1 MRRALL
7 VFFLTS
13 PFFAQDLPH
22 PILQPTPP
30 TEAETR
36 SIKEGIALH
45 DAGQFSDAIK
55 KYQEVLHQN
64 SNNVIAMHELAF
76 TCYMAKN
83 YDCAMQT
90 SLAGAQYQ
98 SDDLAYFYMT
108 IANIYDDNQEGV
120 KADKVYRF
128 AIEQAP
134 NDSLLH
140 FNYGVNLVRESQLPE
155 ARKQLETAL
164 RLNPN
169 HPASHFTLG
178 RAYELSGYRVPAI
191 LAYSRFLALEP
202 SSPRSAAAVKS
213 LQPLLV
219 HDVSTGKKTASIN
232 ITLNPNAPNDEGDFT
247 SAELAIAIGVAAAT
261 TEKEK
266 DKSPFDH
273 LANTYQVLAEILGR
287 TKGGFA
293 AEFYGPFF
301 KRLEDR
307 KLTEAFVAYAWRS
320 ANLQGS
326 EDWSAK
332 NADKITE
339 FQNCCVKN

>member
-7 VFFLTS
+7 IFCFTL

-22 PILQPTPP
+22 PTLQPTPS
-30 TEAETR
+30 TEDEKKT
-36 SIKEGIALH
+36 IKEGIALH
-45 DAGQFSDAIK
+45 DSGRYNEAIK
-55 KYQEVLHQN
+55 KYQDVLRQN
-64 SNNVIAMHELAF
+64 ANNVVAMHELAF
-76 TCYMAKN
+76 TCYAAKN

-90 SLAGAQYQ
+90 ALAGAQYQ

-108 IANIYDDNQEGV
+108 IANIYDDNKEGP

-140 FNYGVNLVRESQLPE
+140 FNYGVNLMRESKLLE

-164 RLNPN
+164 TLNPN
-169 HPASHFTLG
+169 HPGSHFVLG
-178 RAYELSGYRVPAI
+178 RAYEQSGYRVPAI

-202 SSPRSAAAVKS
+202 SSPRSAAAIKS

-219 HDVSTGKKTASIN
+219 HDVSNGEKSGSIN
-232 ITLNPNAPNDEGDFT
+232 ITLNPNSPKDEGDFT
-247 SAELAIAIGVAAAT
+247 SGELAIALGVAAAT

-273 LANTYQVLAEILGR
+273 LATTYQVLAEIVGGS
-287 TKGGFA
+287 KGGFA
-293 AEFYGPFF
+293 AEFLRPLLQAPRRSQTHRCFC
-301 KRLEDR
+301 RLR
-307 KLTEAFVAYAWRS
+307 LAFCQPSRLRRLV
-320 ANLQGS
+320 G
-326 EDWSAK
+326 
-332 NADKITE
+332 
-339 FQNCCVKN
+339 